1 MVYQEWKQFEGK
13 KVVATSQ
20 FSGKVFDFLPAT
32 GRVLDLG
39 CGNGRLSKQIKDK
52 GYEVWGMDVNEDAI
66 NVAKNDS
73 DLVRIN
79 FSVQDA
85 KKMEYE
91 NNFFDGV
98 IEQAVLACMD
108 KSDRQQVL
116 QEIYRILKK
125 DGILSIGEFGIK
137 PNREE
142 KYKADA
148 LIVGEHGTMIIRKED
163 GTEWFRSH
171 NFTQEELE
179 GLIKEAGFEII
190 DYMNPTFKTF
200 HGNPQPGHQ
209 FLAKKK

>member
-20 FSGKVFDFLPAT
+20 FSGKIFDFLPNT
-32 GRVLDLG
+32 GKVLDLG

-52 GYEVWGMDVNEDAI
+52 GYEVWGIDVNKDAI

-73 DLVRIN
+73 DLFGII

-85 KKMEYE
+85 TKMEYE
-91 NNFFDGV
+91 DNFFDGV

-108 KSDRQQVL
+108 KSDRQLVL
-116 QEIYRILKK
+116 REIYRIIKK
-125 DGILSIGEFGIK
+125 GGILSIGEFGMK

-148 LIVGEHGTMIIRKED
+148 LIAGEYGTMIIRKED

-179 GLIKEAGFEII
+179 ELIKEAGFEII
-190 DYMNPTFKTF
+190 DYMNPVFKTF

-209 FLAKKK
+209 YLAKKK